1 MDSARPS
8 NLDGAVDATRSKI
21 MRAVRRAH
29 TGPEVAVR
37 KLLHGLGLRFT
48 LQRRDLPGTPDIV
61 LPRYKTAIFVHGC
74 FWHRHMGCSRTT
86 MPKNRA
92 DFWREKF
99 DRNVARDREKERA
112 LIALGWRVLTV
123 WECEMRQPE
132 ALKDKLRNAF
142 DLANAEV
149 TQA

>member
-1 MDSARPS
+1 
-8 NLDGAVDATRSKI
+8 
-21 MRAVRRAH
+21 
-29 TGPEVAVR
+29 
-37 KLLHGLGLRFT
+37 
-48 LQRRDLPGTPDIV
+48 
-61 LPRYKTAIFVHGC
+61 
-74 FWHRHMGCSRTT
+74 